1 MVTSVIFRSQSGNL
15 RDNQALQKVGLY
27 RGAKMARFLT
37 AILGWIIAILGG
49 YFAVAGGILAW
60 LGGSLYYV
68 IAGIAMIASGAL
80 IGRGDRRGRWLYIVI
95 WIGTTAWAIWEVGL
109 DGLQLIPRVVAP
121 TVLLILVLLTGA
133 RGHSFRIRPVAN
145 PVITAAFILLVA
157 GTIFTFSH
165 GASAQRD
172 QETSAVL
179 PLSGQLL
186 GNEADNDWQA
196 YGGTL
201 AGRRYSALADI
212 TPANVGQLKLA
223 WTQRTG
229 DLPDAAEAEQHKREY
244 HSEATPIHIGNML
257 YTCTPHSFVQAI
269 DATTGQTRWT
279 WREQATREGN
289 SYLVC
294 RGVAYFEAP
303 AGTPCRHRIFAPTF
317 NARLVALDA
326 ETGQLCRDF
335 GENGSIDLR
344 ANMGVSHAADQ
355 ISTSPPMVVNNR
367 LIIGERITDNVNRD
381 IPSGVVRA
389 YDPVSGRPVWAWDV
403 GRSDDAIAPL
413 GGNEVYT
420 RGTPNVWGA
429 ITADAANG
437 IVYLGTGNASPDYWI
452 GYRRPFD
459 DRFGT
464 SIVALDVA
472 TGKLRWSR
480 QLVHRDMWDMDL
492 AIGPSLFDYRGADG
506 RTIPALI
513 QTTKMGQVYFLNRLT
528 GEPIAAVV
536 ERPVR
541 QDGAT
546 PGVRVSATQ
555 PFSVGMPSFTPPAPD
570 EKSTW
575 GATPI
580 DQLMCRI
587 DIRRAHGTGAYQP
600 MGLQPIIGHPAFDG
614 VTDWG
619 GAAVDP
625 ASGIMTVNTM
635 EMPFKLWL
643 MRRDDPRTKALIEQK
658 KGGENARQAQLQTQ
672 YNTPYTAVVKAWIG
686 IFGAPCNAPPWGHLT
701 AIDLKTRKVLWREVL
716 GTARD
721 TGLFGSRLGV
731 PLKTGVPNLGGSII
745 TAGGLVFIGATT
757 DQYLRAFDL
766 RTGKVLWKAR
776 LPAGAQATPMTY
788 HGRDGRQYVVITA
801 GGHGALGTRYGDYT
815 MAFALP
821 PRSE

>member
-1 MVTSVIFRSQSGNL
+1 MARILTSV
-15 RDNQALQKVGLY
+15 
-27 RGAKMARFLT
+27 
-37 AILGWIIAILGG
+37 LGWAIAILGG
-49 YFAVAGGILAW
+49 FFAVAGAVLFS
-60 LGGSLYYV
+60 LGGSPYYLL
-68 IAGIAMIASGAL
+68 AGIAMIASGAL
-80 IGRGDRRGRWLYIVI
+80 VGRDDPRGRWLFVSV
-95 WIGTTAWAIWEVGL
+95 WVGTLIWAIWEVGF
-109 DGLQLIPRVVAP
+109 DGLQLVPRVVAP
-121 TVLLILVLLTGA
+121 TVLLVLVLLTGWH
-133 RGHSFRIRPVAN
+133 RGTSQRRRSSF
-145 PVITAAFILLVA
+145 
-157 GTIFTFSH
+157 
-165 GASAQRD
+165 
-172 QETSAVL
+172 TSAGPAVTAGFVL
-179 PLSGQLL
+179 VCVGILGVRGGNVDAQSPIQTVATPAGPVSG
-186 GNEADNDWQA
+186 EADDDWKD
-196 YGGTL
+196 YGGT
-201 AGRRYSALADI
+201 ASGRRYSALTDI
-212 TPANVGQLKLA
+212 TPANVGRLTLA

-229 DLPDAAEAEQHKREY
+229 DLPVAAETDEHKREY
-244 HSEATPIHIGNML
+244 HSEATPIHIGDTL

-269 DATTGQTRWT
+269 NATTGQTRWS
-279 WREQATREGN
+279 WHEAANVEGN
-289 SYLVC
+289 NYLVC

-303 AGTPCRHRIFAPTF
+303 AGTPCARRIFAPTF
-317 NARLVALDA
+317 NARIVALDA
-326 ETGQLCRDF
+326 DTGKVCPSF
-335 GENGSIDLR
+335 GQNGSIDLR
-344 ANMGVSHAADQ
+344 ANMGLSNASDQ
-355 ISTSPPMVVNNR
+355 IGTSPPVVVNGR
-367 LIIGERITDNVNRD
+367 LIIGERITDNVNRN

-389 YDPVSGRPVWAWDV
+389 YDPLTGRPVWAWDV
-403 GRSDDAIAPL
+403 GRSADAIAPL
-413 GGNEVYT
+413 PAGQVYT

-492 AIGPSLFDYRGADG
+492 PIGPSLFDYRAPDG

-528 GEPIAAVV
+528 GAPITPIA

-541 QDGAT
+541 TDGAT
-546 PGVRVSATQ
+546 PGVTVSPTQ
-555 PFSVGMPSFTPPAPD
+555 PYSVGMPSFTPPAPN
-570 EKSTW
+570 EVSTW

-587 DIRRAHGTGAYQP
+587 DIRRSQGAGIYQP
-600 MGLQPIIGHPAFDG
+600 IGLKPIIGHPAFDG

-625 ASGIMTVNTM
+625 VRGIMTVNTM

-643 MRRDDPRTKALIEQK
+643 MRRDDPRVGPLMAQK

-672 YNTPYTAVVKAWIG
+672 YNTPYVAVVQAWIG

-701 AIDLKTRKVLWREVL
+701 AVDLKTHKILWREVL

-731 PLKTGVPNLGGSII
+731 PIKTGVPNLGGSIV
-745 TAGGLVFIGATT
+745 TAGGLAFIAATT

-766 RTGKVLWKAR
+766 KTGKVVWKAR

-788 HGRDGRQYVVITA
+788 RGADGRQYVVITA

-815 MAFALP
+815 LAFALP
-821 PRSE
+821 RTS